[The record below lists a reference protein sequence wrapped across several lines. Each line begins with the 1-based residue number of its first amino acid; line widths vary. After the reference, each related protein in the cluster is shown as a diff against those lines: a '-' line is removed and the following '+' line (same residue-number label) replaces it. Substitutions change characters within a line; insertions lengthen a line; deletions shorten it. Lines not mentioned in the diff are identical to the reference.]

1 MFGLAKET
9 GWSEH
14 FILWEL
20 PFVRAMQYYHA
31 LLWASGQW
39 TVKPVDEAEIQSS
52 LEDAFNRLQSKNYNI
67 EDEDV

>member
-14 FILWEL
+14 YILWEL

-31 LLWASGQW
+31 LLWANGQW
-39 TVKPVDEAEIQSS
+39 TVKPADEAEISASVEAVFQ
-52 LEDAFNRLQSKNYNI
+52 RLQEKNYN
-67 EDEDV
+67 EDDDV